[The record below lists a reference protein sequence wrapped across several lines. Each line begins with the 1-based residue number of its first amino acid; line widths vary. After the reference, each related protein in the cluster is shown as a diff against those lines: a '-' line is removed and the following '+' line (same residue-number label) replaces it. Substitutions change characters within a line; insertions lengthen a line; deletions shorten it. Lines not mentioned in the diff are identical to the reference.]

1 MEEEHI
7 CSRFFKFY
15 GKLLIYKE
23 MKLKKL
29 LVVKKVKTNKPT
41 NKQKT
46 PIYYLSVEFKF
57 IALIFSLAL
66 FSI

>member
-41 NKQKT
+41 NKKHQY
-46 PIYYLSVEFKF
+46 I
-57 IALIFSLAL
+57 ICQWSLNL
-66 FSI
+66 LH